1 MSYSQYKQI
10 ADVLKQF
17 QIVYTEQNFLEELAF
32 DISKP
37 FLEDLELTMRD
48 GVPFSTEFAICENI
62 IYPTLKE
69 VWKQY
74 RQDFVIWS
82 HHSLN
87 FDENLNGFP
96 EYILAKRS
104 SLGKLVL
111 EQPYFLLVE
120 AKQDKFGEGWGQCL
134 AEMVAAQQLNQH
146 PIIVYG
152 IVSNGRYWEFGKL
165 ENSQFTRNLTS
176 YGIQFVEQLCAV
188 LNYIFKQ
195 CEAQLRALVTA

>member
-1 MSYSQYKQI
+1 MSYSQYKEV
-10 ADVLKQF
+10 AEVLKQF
-17 QIVYTEQNFLEELAF
+17 QIFYSEENFIEKLAF
-32 DISKP
+32 TISNA
-37 FLEDLELTMRD
+37 FREDLELTIRD

-62 IYPTLKE
+62 IYPILKE

-74 RQDFVIWS
+74 RQDFVLWS

-87 FDENLNGFP
+87 FDETLNGFP

-104 SLGKLVL
+104 PLGKLVL

-134 AEMVAAQQLNQH
+134 AEMVAAQQLNEY
-146 PIIVYG
+146 PIVIYG

-165 ENSQFTRNLTS
+165 ENSQFTRNMLSYSIQDINQLT
-176 YGIQFVEQLCAV
+176 AA
-188 LNYIFKQ
+188 LNYVFKQ
-195 CEAQLRALVTA
+195 CESQLKKLATA